1 MPKATVFFVKIVK
14 NYSFAIFLSKISQ
27 NNELFVILAT
37 KPFINKLST
46 GIPLTSQSKCAMINS

>member
-27 NNELFVILAT
+27 NNELFVILEA
-37 KPFINKLST
+37 KLFINKLST
-46 GIPLTSQSKCAMINS
+46 GHPLDKSIKMCYD